1 MPSDEAKSGRA
12 QTTRSGL
19 SQQQSREAD
28 QALMARVSQGDAQ
41 AFQQL
46 VDAGI
51 DRVLAVARR
60 MLGDEAEAEDVAQ
73 DVFLRLWNQAD
84 RWEGGRAQVST
95 WLYRVTVNSCIDRMR
110 ARREDTMEELPETSS
125 EATQQQTLEE
135 EDLQSYMDDAL
146 QNLPERQRTALVLFH
161 YEDLSMNDVAE
172 MMDASVEAVESLL
185 ARGRRALKKS
195 LKAQWKAYLPEQPE

>member
-1 MPSDEAKSGRA
+1 MPSHEAKLPRVHA
-12 QTTRSGL
+12 RSGA
-19 SQQQSREAD
+19 SQNEARQAD
-28 QALMARVSQGDAQ
+28 QALMARVSQGDAR

-60 MLGDEAEAEDVAQ
+60 MLGDDMEAEDVAQ
-73 DVFLRLWNQAD
+73 DVFLRLWRQAD

-110 ARREDTMEELPETSS
+110 ARREETVDELPEVSS
-125 EATQQQTLEE
+125 EATQQLTLEE
-135 EDLQSYMDDAL
+135 VDLQDYMDAAL
-146 QNLPERQRTALVLFH
+146 QGLPERQRVALVLFH
-161 YEDLSMNDVAE
+161 YENLSMSAVADT
-172 MMDASVEAVESLL
+172 MDASVEAVESLL

-195 LKAQWKAYLPEQPE
+195 LKSQWKTFLPDMPE

>member
-1 MPSDEAKSGRA
+1 MPSHEAKPPRVHA
-12 QTTRSGL
+12 RSGA
-19 SQQQSREAD
+19 SQNEARQAD
-28 QALMARVSQGDAQ
+28 QALMARVSQGDAR

-60 MLGDEAEAEDVAQ
+60 MLGDDMEAEDVAQ
-73 DVFLRLWNQAD
+73 DVFLRLWRQAD

-110 ARREDTMEELPETSS
+110 ARREETVDELPEVSS
-125 EATQQQTLEE
+125 EATQQLTLEE
-135 EDLQSYMDDAL
+135 VDLQDYMDAAL
-146 QNLPERQRTALVLFH
+146 QGLPERQRVALVLFH
-161 YEDLSMNDVAE
+161 YENLSMSAVADT
-172 MMDASVEAVESLL
+172 MDASVEAVESLV

-195 LKAQWKAYLPEQPE
+195 LKSQWKTFLPDMPE

>member
-1 MPSDEAKSGRA
+1 MPSHEAKPPRA
-12 QTTRSGL
+12 HARSGA
-19 SQQQSREAD
+19 SQNEARQAD
-28 QALMARVSQGDAQ
+28 QALMARVSQGDAR

-60 MLGDEAEAEDVAQ
+60 MLGDDMEAEDVAQ
-73 DVFLRLWNQAD
+73 DVFLRLWRQAD

-110 ARREDTMEELPETSS
+110 ARREETVDELPEVSS
-125 EATQQQTLEE
+125 EATQQLTLEE
-135 EDLQSYMDDAL
+135 VDLQDYMDAAL
-146 QNLPERQRTALVLFH
+146 QGLPERQRVALVLFH
-161 YEDLSMNDVAE
+161 YENLSMSAVADT
-172 MMDASVEAVESLL
+172 MDASVEAVESLL

-195 LKAQWKAYLPEQPE
+195 LKSQWKAFLPDMPE

>member
-1 MPSDEAKSGRA
+1 MPSHEAKPPRA
-12 QTTRSGL
+12 HARPGA
-19 SQQQSREAD
+19 SQNEARQAD
-28 QALMARVSQGDAQ
+28 QALMARVSQGDAR

-60 MLGDEAEAEDVAQ
+60 MLGDDMEAEDVAQ
-73 DVFLRLWNQAD
+73 DVFLRLWRQAD

-110 ARREDTMEELPETSS
+110 ARREETVDELPEVSS
-125 EATQQQTLEE
+125 EATQQLTLEE
-135 EDLQSYMDDAL
+135 EDLQDYMDAAL
-146 QNLPERQRTALVLFH
+146 QGLPERQRVALVLFH
-161 YEDLSMNDVAE
+161 YENLSMSAVADT
-172 MMDASVEAVESLL
+172 MDASVEAVESLL

-195 LKAQWKAYLPEQPE
+195 LKSQWKAFLPDMPE